1 MNGFSPKLPIM
12 YSKEDGVYT
21 LNKTIL
27 ETIRQNLKM
36 LLLTVPGERLTDI
49 KFGVG
54 LRRYLFL
61 QDTDELRG
69 TIQANVY
76 EQVRKYLSYITIK
89 DIIFNPAGSSVD
101 NVLSITIRYTVTSL
115 NINDE
120 LNINS

>member
-27 ETIRQNLKM
+27 DTIRQNLKM

-69 TIQANVY
+69 TIQANIY
-76 EQVRKYLSYITIK
+76 EQVKKYLSYITIK

>member
-1 MNGFSPKLPIM
+1 MDGFSAKLPIM

-27 ETIRQNLKM
+27 DTIRQNLKM
-36 LLLTVPGERLTDI
+36 LLLTVPGERITDI

-54 LRRYLFL
+54 LRRYLFS

-69 TIQANVY
+69 AIKANIY
-76 EQVRKYLSYITIK
+76 DQVRKYLSYITII
-89 DIIFNPAGSSVD
+89 DIIFSPTGSSVD
-101 NVLSITIRYTVTSL
+101 NVLSINIRYTVSGL

>member
-27 ETIRQNLKM
+27 DTIRQNLKM

-69 TIQANVY
+69 TIQANIY
-76 EQVRKYLSYITIK
+76 EQVKKYLSYITIK
-89 DIIFNPAGSSVD
+89 DIIFNSYP
-101 NVLSITIRYTVTSL
+101 Y
-115 NINDE
+115 
-120 LNINS
+120 

>member
-27 ETIRQNLKM
+27 DTIRQNLKM

-54 LRRYLFL
+54 LRRYLFS

-69 TIQANVY
+69 AIQSNIY
-76 EQVRKYLSYITIK
+76 EQVKKYLSYITIK

-101 NVLSITIRYTVTSL
+101 NVLSISIRYTVTSL

>member
-27 ETIRQNLKM
+27 DTIRQNLKM

-69 TIQANVY
+69 TIQANIY

>member
-1 MNGFSPKLPIM
+1 MDGFSAKLPIM

-27 ETIRQNLKM
+27 DTIRQNLKM
-36 LLLTVPGERLTDI
+36 LLLTVPGERITDI

-54 LRRYLFL
+54 LRRYLFS

-69 TIQANVY
+69 AIRANIY
-76 EQVRKYLSYITIK
+76 DQVRKYLSYITII
-89 DIIFNPAGSSVD
+89 DVIFSPSGSSVD
-101 NVLSITIRYTVTSL
+101 NVLSISIRYTVSGL

>member
-27 ETIRQNLKM
+27 DTIRQNLKM

-54 LRRYLFL
+54 LRRYLFS

-69 TIQANVY
+69 TIQANIY
-76 EQVRKYLSYITIK
+76 EQVKKYLSYITIK

>member
-27 ETIRQNLKM
+27 DTIRQNLKM

-54 LRRYLFL
+54 LRRYLFS
-61 QDTDELRG
+61 QDTDQLRG
-69 TIQANVY
+69 TIQANIY
-76 EQVRKYLSYITIK
+76 EQVKKYLSYITIK
-89 DIIFNPAGSSVD
+89 EIIFNPAGSSVD